1 MVSQSTQ
8 KLIQKYQ
15 EWYQSLKPR
24 TGVSTI
30 HVDEVASAIASFYE
44 KIRGVVEWREEHLLR
59 RAAIERIL
67 KRRLMLQKND
77 QELAEPFVLE
87 LIRGGHFPNDQI
99 EETKIEGAKN
109 ILNKYFFI
117 FENSP
122 RPPKEKV
129 KIQLYDWFL
138 NICACEIEELL
149 SPPIKEKILIEYMA
163 ELMKERIEIIEKK
176 FFISQISKEEKET
189 QVYIAVQ
196 RALFKLD
203 APIITYSLLKKK
215 YPNWSTLSQAQLREI
230 ADNIYFIWEEMEKN
244 LKHPLSERFYRI
256 CERYDTLYLILGNI
270 ISQNPPE
277 SQKKLE
283 DPEILEKSIREAYRL
298 RLSKLKSRLT
308 RAAVYSTISIFL
320 TKMLIAFAVEVPFDK
335 YFLKEFS
342 YRALEFNILIPPL
355 LMFFLVLTIRPPRKE
370 NLERVIMETMKL
382 VYEKE
387 RKDVYTIKL
396 PRKRGLILN
405 FIIVIFYLLTYI
417 VTFGL
422 IIWGLDKLNF
432 GILSIIIFLIFFS
445 LIAFAGVKIRERAR
459 ELDIMEKRAGF
470 FTFLIDTFSLPIL
483 RLGRWLSSQWVK
495 YNIVLV
501 LITAFIDL
509 PFQIFTEFV
518 EHWRTFLKE
527 KRDEIH

>member
-1 MVSQSTQ
+1 
-8 KLIQKYQ
+8 
-15 EWYQSLKPR
+15 
-24 TGVSTI
+24 
-30 HVDEVASAIASFYE
+30 
-44 KIRGVVEWREEHLLR
+44 
-59 RAAIERIL
+59 
-67 KRRLMLQKND
+67 
-77 QELAEPFVLE
+77 
-87 LIRGGHFPNDQI
+87 
-99 EETKIEGAKN
+99 
-109 ILNKYFFI
+109 
-117 FENSP
+117 
-122 RPPKEKV
+122 
-129 KIQLYDWFL
+129 
-138 NICACEIEELL
+138 
-149 SPPIKEKILIEYMA
+149 
-163 ELMKERIEIIEKK
+163 
-176 FFISQISKEEKET
+176 
-189 QVYIAVQ
+189 
-196 RALFKLD
+196 
-203 APIITYSLLKKK
+203 
-215 YPNWSTLSQAQLREI
+215 
-230 ADNIYFIWEEMEKN
+230 MEKN